1 MWLQRAP
8 RHGDSMVMV
17 RRAREPGRW
26 DLPGGAVARGESLA
40 EAVVRS
46 VEDDTDEVVLCG
58 PFIGW
63 FEVVDPAQHRV
74 TMVFE
79 LVAAAPPQGERPAGG
94 RAAAV
99 ETRQVPLWEIS
110 ELDVTAGVT
119 EFLADEGLIELLV

>member
-94 RAAAV
+94 RAGAV
-99 ETRQVPLWEIS
+99 ETRHVPLWEIS